1 MDRAVLACA
10 TPPVFDWLLA
20 TFSYQGISDRVARE
34 YMDKHGTASWSEIE
48 AALRVAPTCGKLRS
62 YWHHEGCRYDRGS
75 FTCSEPAHIDGCP
88 VPRPRLRNGRLN
100 QTAYSLFLFVWDIA
114 NAPTS
119 ERSSV
124 SSPRC
129 GASSGLSI
137 ARRRSQGPSRCCAIS
152 PVTPIASPSR
162 TAASLQPT
170 TERLHSA
177 GKIIA
182 SKAPIAGRRCGC
194 TRTSSSD
201 VS

>member
-1 MDRAVLACA
+1 LDRAVLACA

-114 NAPTS
+114 NADLIGWLDRRPAGNGC
-119 ERSSV
+119 
-124 SSPRC
+124 SPVCDRC
-129 GASSGLSI
+129 GGYPAGCL
-137 ARRRSQGPSRCCAIS
+137 ARSPPQHLRRVRQGPDDGVFDLADRSARPTAPFGSRPAK
-152 PVTPIASPSR
+152 P
-162 TAASLQPT
+162 
-170 TERLHSA
+170 
-177 GKIIA
+177 
-182 SKAPIAGRRCGC
+182 
-194 TRTSSSD
+194 
-201 VS
+201 